1 MNLLNNNS
9 IIDTL
14 HGKIRVNKH
23 IVDKP
28 IRFGFFVV
36 GAFIFFLTLIEF
48 SFFLKFRKY
57 DLFYNAPQIDELN
70 FRLFNVLDPVL
81 GYASNSAFSPSETEI
96 KQNFF
101 ATPDRIKTL
110 GNGFV
115 TFENRSE
122 PKPIKIVILGESTSD
137 PYLFNGNWPWSLHEI
152 LEQKKI
158 SHVIYNGA
166 VSGYTSSQQLYKLIR
181 DVLYLDNP
189 DIIIAFNGLT
199 DVPATGDVVEGHVGV
214 HVYQKFLFD
223 VLSGNPPEGREPR
236 FLPNSQF
243 GIKQIFSKVLFQNR
257 SFVQYG
263 VGNVNALGTF
273 VNNIK
278 IMNAVCETK
287 NISFFHFLGQIEQS
301 PKQKD
306 LTMYQSKIFQYSD
319 ENVASV
325 HEFFKKSE
333 QLLKSEKYSV
343 SLYNVLPADEPLFVD
358 IGHLNPT
365 GSKIIAEKIFQNLE
379 PVIKKLGRKQ

>member
-1 MNLLNNNS
+1 MNKL
-9 IIDTL
+9 
-14 HGKIRVNKH
+14 
-23 IVDKP
+23 
-28 IRFGFFVV
+28 IRFGFFAA
-36 GAFIFFLTLIEF
+36 GALVFFIALIEF

-57 DLFYNAPQIDELN
+57 DLFYQVPVGDELN

-81 GYASNSAFSPSETEI
+81 GYASNFAFSPNEEEI
-96 KQNFF
+96 NQSFF
-101 ATPDRIKTL
+101 ATPDRTKSL

-115 TFENRSE
+115 VLENRSD

-137 PYLFNGNWPWSLHEI
+137 PYLFNGNWPWGLHEI
-152 LEQKKI
+152 LTHKNI

-166 VSGYTSSQQLYKLIR
+166 VSGYTSSQQLLKLIR
-181 DVLYLDNP
+181 DVLYLEKP

-199 DVPATGDVVEGHVGV
+199 DVPATGDIVESHVGI

-223 VLSGNPPEGREPR
+223 VLAGNPADGRDPR
-236 FLPNSQF
+236 ILPNSQF
-243 GIKQIFSKVLFQNR
+243 GLKQLARKFFFRKPT
-257 SFVQYG
+257 FVQYG
-263 VGNVNALGTF
+263 VVNVDALGTF

-278 IMNAVCETK
+278 IMNAVCKTK
-287 NISFFHFLGQIEQS
+287 NFSFFHFLGQIEQS

-306 LTMYQSKIFQYSD
+306 EKMYQPKIYQFS
-319 ENVASV
+319 EEKRASV
-325 HEFFKKSE
+325 HEFFKQSE

-379 PVIKKLGRKQ
+379 PVIKKFGRTQ